1 MKILTFI
8 YLLLFI
14 SSCSSI
20 NFWSSNEENLE
31 EPRPLGDYSNNIIL
45 QRSWSKKFNSDN
57 DLGNFRI
64 SFIGKKIAII
74 DQKGIYYELE
84 SASGR
89 VIKSSQLGQE
99 VAVSVVTGYGKIIFA
114 DIKGTVYAYSLDDVQ
129 LLWSQNI
136 GSEILALPAIDAK
149 GVIIHSSS
157 GEVVSLDQNSGGI
170 NWSYRSQLPSLTVR
184 GNSIPLVSDDLIY
197 VTFDNGR
204 ISVFDINSGYVVWDG
219 PISYKEGTSELENLI
234 DADSSP
240 VLEGGLV
247 FATNY
252 QGNLTAFDPSQ
263 RRPVWNTKV
272 SSFHSP
278 LFIKGLIV
286 VINDDGSISSFSQQ
300 TFLESWVSEN
310 TLEEIYQMQLSIKV
324 ILYLEILRDTC
335 IFWIH

>member
-8 YLLLFI
+8 SFLLFI

-20 NFWSSNEENLE
+20 NFWSSDEENLE

-64 SFIGKKIAII
+64 SFIGKKVAII
-74 DQKGIYYELE
+74 DQKGIYHELE

-89 VIKSSQLGQE
+89 VIKSSKLGHE

-114 DIKGTVYAYSLDDVQ
+114 DIKGTVYAYSLDDIQ

-157 GEVVSLDQNSGGI
+157 GEVVSLDQNSGSI

-184 GNSIPLVSDDLIY
+184 GNSIPLVSEDLVY

-219 PISYKEGTSELENLI
+219 PISYKEGTSSLKI
-234 DADSSP
+234 
-240 VLEGGLV
+240 
-247 FATNY
+247 
-252 QGNLTAFDPSQ
+252 
-263 RRPVWNTKV
+263 
-272 SSFHSP
+272 
-278 LFIKGLIV
+278 
-286 VINDDGSISSFSQQ
+286 
-300 TFLESWVSEN
+300 
-310 TLEEIYQMQLSIKV
+310 
-324 ILYLEILRDTC
+324 
-335 IFWIH
+335 